1 MTIKVYSS
9 IMPGEPEEVYHDHGL
24 TVAQWLSKAT
34 AGKFDPAAKHQPV
47 TCAVNGIL
55 VKPERWAEM
64 AIGPDDLVEFRVAP
78 RGDVLD
84 VVFPFWAGTVN
95 VAINSAFNAFMP
107 DVPGSPGR
115 GGRQGSDL
123 NPAEAKAN
131 TARLGQAVPEGFG
144 RYIRYPDYLNQPRR
158 YYLDRTT
165 QVLNLLLAVGAG
177 EYEIDPDLI
186 KIGETPINELDNASV
201 QIFEPGADLSGIEH
215 HENWFNS
222 PEVGSTSSSAGIRL
236 KGITNSQ
243 RTYSGSATGSGDT
256 FSGITVGELWSEGLR
271 GSIDMTQTVT
281 VTDGGS
287 DAQTFEKFADII
299 TGNFQHLLAGMT
311 VNISSDILVDTGN
324 EFDTDLNGTYV
335 VSTINGTGTEITL
348 ETTGGDPV
356 VDLEPGSGQITI
368 DKDGT
373 EYYLSEVVNGSEI
386 RVDRVLSGG
395 DPDPDWAD
403 ELPATSLT
411 ISISWLAI
419 TFSTGLVGPFTACPD
434 GEVTDTVEFDIFAP
448 QGFGTVDEENIIGRS
463 RTVRALWREVGA
475 SEWNVQDQEVSG
487 STRDQLGWTFK
498 LNLPSAIRPE
508 VQIGRVGGESV
519 AITSLDRLELTALR
533 CKLPTVTSYP
543 GVTTMA
549 VSIIGSDEI
558 SSQSNNQINLETL
571 RKLPPVAGGS
581 PTPTRSIA
589 RAACHVARTTGYDSD
604 QLDVDEFERLDALGE
619 SRGDYFDYWFSDLT
633 AKEALD
639 TILRAGFA
647 EATIDTGAIVPVRD
661 EPRTKFE
668 QPYSP
673 QNMTGP
679 LQRKFTGPKPDEP
692 DGVEVEFTKA
702 GTWTSETVKC
712 FLPGDQGIKLDKIKL
727 DGVTDRTRAW
737 RIGMRRRR
745 AQRYRRWEYSFSTE
759 LDALNSSYLSYVPLL
774 DDVPGFGAVSIME
787 AIELDDTHGALITVS
802 EPLEWV
808 EGETH
813 VVAYRNPEGE
823 TVGPFTAY
831 QGDADN
837 EILADIPEPWPEIN
851 LNQEPPHVYFGTS
864 KRWSYPALITEI
876 RPSGPRS
883 VSVAATNYDDRVYE
897 DDNATP
903 PA

>member
-1 MTIKVYSS
+1 MTIKVYPSV
-9 IMPGEPEEVYHDHGL
+9 MPGEPEEVYHDHGM
-24 TVAQWLSKAT
+24 TVAQWLAKAT
-34 AGKFDPAAKHQPV
+34 EGQFDPVAKHQPV
-47 TCAVNGIL
+47 TCTVNG
-55 VKPERWAEM
+55 VVVNPRQWAET
-64 AIGPDDLVEFRVAP
+64 AIGPDDLVEFRVTP
-78 RGDVLD
+78 RGDVFD
-84 VVFPFWAGTVN
+84 VIFPVFSLNFAG
-95 VAINSAFNAFMP
+95 FNAVMDMFTPSM
-107 DVPGSPGR
+107 PGR
-115 GGRQGSDL
+115 SGQGQQGSDL
-123 NPAEAKAN
+123 APAEAKAN

-144 RYIRYPDYLNQPRR
+144 LYIRYPDYLNQPRR

-165 QVLNLLLAVGAG
+165 QVLNLLLSVGAG
-177 EYEIDPDLI
+177 EYEIDPDI
-186 KIGETPINELDNASV
+186 VKIGETPINELDNASF
-201 QIFEPGADLSGIEH
+201 QIFEPGADLSGVEH

-243 RTYSGSATGSGDT
+243 RTYSGGGTGSGDS
-256 FSGITVGELWSEGLR
+256 FGGITVGELWSEGLR
-271 GSIDMTQTVT
+271 GSISMTQTVT

-287 DAQTFEKFADII
+287 DEQTFEKFADII
-299 TGNFQHLLAGMT
+299 TGNFQHLLAGMA
-311 VNISSDILVDTGN
+311 VNISSDILVDTGS
-324 EFDTDLNGTYV
+324 EFDMNLNGTYV

-348 ETTGGDPV
+348 ETTGGDPI
-356 VDLEPGSGQITI
+356 VDLELGSGQMTI
-368 DKDGT
+368 DKAGT
-373 EYYLSEVVNGSEI
+373 EYYLSEVVSGSEI

-403 ELPATSLT
+403 QLPEGSLT
-411 ISISWLAI
+411 ISISWLAV
-419 TFSTGLVGPFTACPD
+419 TFTTGLVGPFTACPD

-448 QGFGTVDEENIIGRS
+448 QGFGTVDEEDIIGRS

-475 SEWNVQDQEVSG
+475 TSWNVQDQVVSG
-487 STRDQLGWTFK
+487 STRDQLGWTFT

-508 VQIGRVGGESV
+508 IQIGRVGGESV

-558 SSQSNNQINLETL
+558 ASQSNNRINLEAL
-571 RKLPPVAGGS
+571 RKLPPVAGGA
-581 PTPTRSIA
+581 PAPTRSIA
-589 RAACHVARTTGYDSD
+589 RAACHVARTTGYDTD
-604 QLDVDEFERLDALGE
+604 QLDVDEFERLDALWE
-619 SRGDYFDYWFSDLT
+619 SRGDYFDYVFSDLT

-647 EATIDTGAIVPVRD
+647 EGTIDTGAIVPVRD

-668 QPYSP
+668 QGYSP
-673 QNMTGP
+673 QNMTSS
-679 LQRKFTGPKPDEP
+679 LQRKFTGPTPDEP

-702 GTWTSETVKC
+702 GTWTTETVKC

-745 AQRYRRWEYSFSTE
+745 IQRYRRWEYSFSTE

-787 AIELDDTHGALITVS
+787 AIEPDEAHGTRITVS

-808 EGETH
+808 EGKTH

-831 QGDADN
+831 QGAAGN
-837 EILADIPEPWPEIN
+837 EILADIPEPWPVIS
-851 LNQEPPHVYFGTS
+851 LDQEPPHVYFGTS
-864 KRWSYPALITEI
+864 KRWSYPALISEI
-876 RPSGPRS
+876 RPGGPRS
-883 VSVAATNYDDRVYE
+883 VSVAATNYDDRVYA